1 MIYVSPVGLATTALV
16 ANRVSLLV
24 NYKERLSRVV
34 CVNSTLQPQV
44 TIVYTS
50 GTPTLSD
57 STVFVPM
64 TAVITIVTPG
74 VCGRATTQLFT
85 EKFVAA
91 FQGQTAVPTTVTV
104 ANVGRKQELSNLTCG
119 RAHSVT
125 VDDSI
130 TVTIA

>member
-1 MIYVSPVGLATTALV
+1 MIYVSPVGLAAAAV
-16 ANRVSLLV
+16 ANQLPILV
-24 NYKERLSRVV
+24 NYKEKLCRAI
-34 CVNSTLQPQV
+34 CANSTAQPQV
-44 TIVYTS
+44 TIVYTN
-50 GTPTLSD
+50 GTPTLNG

-74 VCGRATTQLFT
+74 CGCRATTQLFT

-104 ANVGRKQELSNLTCG
+104 ATVGRKQELSNLTCG

-125 VDDSI
+125 IDDSI

>member
-1 MIYVSPVGLATTALV
+1 MIYVSPVGLATAAV
-16 ANRVSLLV
+16 ANQLPLLV
-24 NYKERLSRVV
+24 NYKEKLCRAI
-34 CVNSTLQPQV
+34 CVNSTAQPQV
-44 TIVYTS
+44 TIVYTH
-50 GTPTLSD
+50 GTPTLNG

-74 VCGRATTQLFT
+74 CGCKATTQLFT

-91 FQGQTAVPTTVTV
+91 FQGQTAVPTTITITT
-104 ANVGRKQELSNLTCG
+104 VGRKQELSNLTCG

-125 VDDSI
+125 IDDSI

>member
-1 MIYVSPVGLATTALV
+1 MIYVSPVGLAAAAV
-16 ANRVSLLV
+16 ANQLPILV
-24 NYKERLSRVV
+24 NYKEKLCRAV
-34 CVNSTLQPQV
+34 CVNSTAQPQV

-50 GTPTLSD
+50 GTPTLNGT
-57 STVFVPM
+57 TVFVPM

-74 VCGRATTQLFT
+74 VGCRATTQLFT

-104 ANVGRKQELSNLTCG
+104 ANVGRKQELSNLNCG
-119 RAHSVT
+119 RAYSVT
-125 VDDSI
+125 IDDSI

>member
-1 MIYVSPVGLATTALV
+1 MIYISPVGLAAAAV
-16 ANRVSLLV
+16 ANQLPLLV
-24 NYKERLSRVV
+24 NYKERLCRVV
-34 CVNSTLQPQV
+34 CTNSSVQPQV
-44 TIVYTS
+44 TIVYTHD
-50 GTPTLSD
+50 TPILTD
-57 STVFVPM
+57 STVFIPI

-74 VCGRATTQLFT
+74 VGCRATTQLFT

-91 FQGQTAVPTTVTV
+91 FQGQTVVPTTVTI

-125 VDDSI
+125 IDDSI

>member
-1 MIYVSPVGLATTALV
+1 MIYVSPVGLAAAAITNQLP
-16 ANRVSLLV
+16 LLV
-24 NYKERLSRVV
+24 NYKERLCRAICSSSLV
-34 CVNSTLQPQV
+34 QPQV
-44 TIVYTS
+44 TIVYTHD
-50 GTPTLSD
+50 TPILND

-74 VCGRATTQLFT
+74 VGCRATTQLFT

-91 FQGQTAVPTTVTV
+91 FQGQTATPTTVTV

-119 RAHSVT
+119 RAHSIT
-125 VDDSI
+125 IDDSI